1 MMTNLR
7 YSLDLQYFA
16 GEKTEKATPHK
27 REEGRKKGQVFKSVD
42 LSTAISMLAF
52 FLYFRIA
59 GGGVVKQLAE
69 MMGQF
74 YTMNL
79 GMPVTELNLHR
90 MLSDLSVQ
98 VLKLLLPILIIALVV
113 GVATQIFQV
122 GFLFLPETLLFK
134 GERID
139 LLKGLKRTY
148 SLRAIVELLKSMLK
162 IVFIGLIAFS
172 ILWMNRQSIAQ
183 SASQPILESIRSMSQ
198 IMLNMGLTVS
208 IALIALSLLDY
219 LYQKYDYEKNM
230 RMSKQDIKDE
240 FKTIEG
246 NPQIKSKVKE
256 RQRQM
261 VLNRMM
267 QEVPNADVIITNPTH
282 FAVALRYDAE
292 KMNAPIVI
300 AKGAD
305 LIALRIKEIAKEHQ
319 IVIVE
324 KKPLARALYHSL
336 EIGDGI
342 PEEFFQAVA
351 EILAYVY
358 QLKGKA

>member
-1 MMTNLR
+1 MTKLR
-7 YSLDLQYFA
+7 YSVDLQYFA

-27 REEGRKKGQVFKSVD
+27 REEGRKKGQVFKSAD
-42 LSTAISMLAF
+42 LCTAVSMLAI
-52 FLYFRIA
+52 FLYFRFA
-59 GGGVVKQLAE
+59 GGGVIEQLAK

-74 YTMNL
+74 FNVNL
-79 GMPVTELNLHR
+79 DMSVTEQNVHK
-90 MLSDLSVQ
+90 MFSDLSIQ
-98 VLKLLLPILIIALVV
+98 VLKLLLPTLIIALVV
-113 GVATQIFQV
+113 GAASQIFQV
-122 GFLFLPETLLFK
+122 GFLFLPDSLMFK
-134 GERID
+134 SERIS

-162 IVFIGLIAFS
+162 IIFVGMITFV

-183 SASQPILESIRSMSQ
+183 SASQPLTESVRTLSQ
-198 IMLNMGLTVS
+198 IMLNMGIAVS

-246 NPQIKSKVKE
+246 NPQIKSKIKE
-256 RQRQM
+256 RQKQM
-261 VLNRMM
+261 ALNRMM

-282 FAVALRYDAE
+282 FAVALQYDAKE
-292 KMNAPIVI
+292 MNAPKVI

-305 LIALRIKEIAKEHQ
+305 LIALRIKEIAKENQ

-324 KKPLARALYHSL
+324 KKPLARALYHHL
-336 EIGDGI
+336 EIGDSI
-342 PEEFFQAVA
+342 PEEFFKAVA

-358 QLKGKA
+358 RLKGKA